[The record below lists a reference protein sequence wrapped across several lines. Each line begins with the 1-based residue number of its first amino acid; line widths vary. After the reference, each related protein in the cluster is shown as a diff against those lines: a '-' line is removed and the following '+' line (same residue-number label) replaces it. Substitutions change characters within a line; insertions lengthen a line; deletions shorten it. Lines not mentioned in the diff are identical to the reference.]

1 MTTNTFIPS
10 LDHKDNIPA
19 YVAQPEGTPRG
30 TVIVVPE
37 IFGVNPGIVAKADD
51 WARAGY
57 VAIAPDV
64 FWRQEA
70 GVELDHDIPEEMTR
84 ALAMMDAH
92 NFPAGLEDIRALI
105 VWARAKNPGDKVGLV
120 GFCMGGLI
128 AYQAAAR
135 TDIDASVGYYG
146 VGLDGLVGE
155 AANIKGELLLHIP
168 TADAF
173 TSPEQQAAIH
183 AGLATVP
190 NVTLFDYEGLGHGFA
205 ETRGSRR
212 DEAGAVLADARTVE
226 FIAKFVG

>member
-84 ALAMMDAH
+84 ALAMMGAH

-105 VWARAKNPGDKVGLV
+105 VWARAQNPGGKVGLV

-173 TSPEQQAAIH
+173 TSPKQQAAIH
-183 AGLATVP
+183 AGLDTVP

-205 ETRGSRR
+205 ETKGSRR